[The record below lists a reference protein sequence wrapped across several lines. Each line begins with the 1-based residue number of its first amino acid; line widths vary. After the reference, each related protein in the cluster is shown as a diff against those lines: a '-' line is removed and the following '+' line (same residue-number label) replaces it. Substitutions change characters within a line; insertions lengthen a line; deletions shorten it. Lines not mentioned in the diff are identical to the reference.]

1 MIKQWVY
8 LLLND
13 ISKMKTVFDDLCS
26 EGEQHMMKLKRLSVK
41 KYEVMNQILGI
52 DGYGHT

>member
-1 MIKQWVY
+1 
-8 LLLND
+8 
-13 ISKMKTVFDDLCS
+13 MKTVFDDLYS